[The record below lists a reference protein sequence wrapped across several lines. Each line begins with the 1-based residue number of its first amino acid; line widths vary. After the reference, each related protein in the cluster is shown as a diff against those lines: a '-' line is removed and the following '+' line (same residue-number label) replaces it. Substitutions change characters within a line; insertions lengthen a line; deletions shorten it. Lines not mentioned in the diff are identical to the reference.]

1 VVVAFLIW
9 FKEDFFFISPVTA
22 EELMAA
28 DAQTALLAK
37 EIQVEAPETEVPPQ
51 DLAGSPSSDSPQN
64 LPAPRTGSH

>member
-1 VVVAFLIW
+1 
-9 FKEDFFFISPVTA
+9 VTA

>member
-1 VVVAFLIW
+1 MRHYYSINSCKGVCDVSANKL
-9 FKEDFFFISPVTA
+9 P
-22 EELMAA
+22 

-64 LPAPRTGSH
+64 LPAPRTGSR